1 MKSKTILKSAGSRV
15 LGCACPVSNSDIKV
29 MSSLG
34 LVLVVT
40 PALHGFPRSTARGKP
55 VDAACNDTPCVLSAP
70 SLSWR
75 GTFVAVSLTPFRELQ
90 LANASGSTPGLVGSV
105 NELWWL
111 AAQRTKTELQP
122 SIHLRFASSIPRNGL
137 SSARTDPQ
145 AHPSLETGRE
155 VCFNLSSC
163 ENREREK
170 RPSVQFWCR
179 VFGNPAA
186 ILEQG
191 ISNLQCTPESRDA
204 LGAACGDLNLV
215 TGFLVQA
222 RRSLNNAQELRNQN
236 PITNLWDRINRG
248 ISSRQCDATK
258 E

>member
-40 PALHGFPRSTARGKP
+40 PALHGFPRSTARGKL

-75 GTFVAVSLTPFRELQ
+75 GTFVAVSWTPFRELQ

-111 AAQRTKTELQP
+111 AAQRAETELQP

-155 VCFNLSSC
+155 VFFNLSSC
-163 ENREREK
+163 VNRGREK
-170 RPSVQFWCR
+170 RPS
-179 VFGNPAA
+179 
-186 ILEQG
+186 
-191 ISNLQCTPESRDA
+191 ESR
-204 LGAACGDLNLV
+204 GD
-215 TGFLVQA
+215 
-222 RRSLNNAQELRNQN
+222 S
-236 PITNLWDRINRG
+236 
-248 ISSRQCDATK
+248 
-258 E
+258 